1 MPLTKKILYCMLML
15 TIFAFIGDNIYNIA
29 IADNDEHRRKKKKH
43 HGESSEHSSKYLKVV
58 NNAVYKEQCGSC
70 HFAYQPELL
79 PSGGWK
85 KILAEPDKHFGES
98 LNLNTETKAAITGYL
113 ETNAAEHSNT
123 KIAAK
128 IIKSLRG
135 QIPIR
140 ITDIPYIQKKH
151 RKIGSDTLKRKSIG
165 SLSNCSACHKKAEQ
179 GNYDEDYVSIP

>member
-1 MPLTKKILYCMLML
+1 MPLMKRFLYCMLML
-15 TIFAFIGDNIYNIA
+15 TIFAFIGDTCHIA
-29 IADNDEHRRKKKKH
+29 IADNDEHRRKRKRH
-43 HGESSEHSSKYLKVV
+43 HGESSEYSGKYLKAV
-58 NNAVYKEQCGSC
+58 NNSVYKEQCGSC

-85 KILAEPDKHFGES
+85 KILAEPEHFGES
-98 LNLNTETKAAITGYL
+98 LNLNIETKEAIAGYL
-113 ETNAAEHSNT
+113 DTNAAENSNA
-123 KIAAK
+123 KIAGK

-140 ITDIPYIQKKH
+140 ITDVPYIQKKH

-179 GNYDEDYVSIP
+179 GNYDEDYLSIP